1 MLCTAERQCGEEC
14 GEECGEKG
22 GEEGGEEGVE
32 EGVEWALNP
41 SSLTCSLAPPG
52 AGGSFKLDP
61 SSVFRPPS
69 DRRNTFQP
77 YDAHARKGEGGGGG
91 IRRLWHVSEENCVY
105 RLEGW
110 EVAARVVYT
119 RRCA

>member
-1 MLCTAERQCGEEC
+1 MLYTAERQCGEE
-14 GEECGEKG
+14 GGEKG

-32 EGVEWALNP
+32 EGVEWALDP

-69 DRRNTFQP
+69 DRRNTFQSV
-77 YDAHARKGEGGGGG
+77 RRTCKRGGVSDGCG
-91 IRRLWHVSEENCVY
+91 IFLR
-105 RLEGW
+105 
-110 EVAARVVYT
+110 
-119 RRCA
+119 